1 MAHHDVTQ
9 DTSVVIAP
17 ARPLAVSRTPCRRV
31 LLGVLGAGLA
41 AMAAPDR
48 AAAQGALQ
56 GALQGSVEAQYEASL
71 AGVVVGKGAWR
82 IDIAEDQYAAAAQG
96 GSAGLLKAF
105 AGGSG
110 TGAVQGRVVN
120 GQFQPTGYTATTT
133 TSKKSETIRM
143 TLAGGGIKESSIEPE
158 PPVDNDRIPVT
169 DAHRRGVLDPMTASM
184 LRVAG
189 NGDPLSPDSCRVAT
203 PVFDGRMRYDLKFEY
218 KRMETVQADKG
229 YRGPALVCAIYFTP
243 ISGYI
248 ADRAAIKYLIA
259 QRDMEVWLVPIPGTR
274 VLVPF
279 KLKIP
284 TPVGGAVLQA
294 TQFITSAAV
303 PPRAASK
310 TQ

>member
-9 DTSVVIAP
+9 DTSVVMASVRPFVVSIP
-17 ARPLAVSRTPCRRV
+17 ARCKA
-31 LLGVLGAGLA
+31 LLVVLGAGLA
-41 AMAAPDR
+41 ALAAPDQ
-48 AAAQGALQ
+48 AAAQGAVQ
-56 GALQGSVEAQYEASL
+56 GAVHGSVEAQYEASL
-71 AGVVVGKGAWR
+71 AGVLVGKGSWR
-82 IDIAEDQYAAAAQG
+82 IDITDDQYAAAAQG

-158 PPVDNDRIPVT
+158 PPLDNDRIPVT
-169 DAHRRGVLDPMTASM
+169 DAHRRGVMDPMTGTM

-189 NGDPLSPDSCRVAT
+189 NGDPLSPESCRAAT
-203 PVFDGRMRYDLKFEY
+203 PVFDGRMRYDLKFEF
-218 KRMETVQADKG
+218 KRMETVQAEKG

-248 ADRAAIKYLIA
+248 GDRAAIKYLIA
-259 QRDMEVWLVPIPGTR
+259 QRDMEVWLVPIAGTR

-284 TPVGGAVLQA
+284 TPIGGAVLQA
-294 TQFITSAAV
+294 TQFVTSAT
-303 PPRAASK
+303 PPRAASR

>member
-1 MAHHDVTQ
+1 VM
-9 DTSVVIAP
+9 
-17 ARPLAVSRTPCRRV
+17 
-31 LLGVLGAGLA
+31 
-41 AMAAPDR
+41 
-48 AAAQGALQ
+48 
-56 GALQGSVEAQYEASL
+56 
-71 AGVVVGKGAWR
+71 VGKGSWR
-82 IDIAEDQYAAAAQG
+82 IDIADDQYAAAAQG

-120 GQFQPTGYTATTT
+120 GQFQPTGYIATTT

-143 TLAGGGIKESSIEPE
+143 TLAGGGIKESSIEPD

-169 DAHRRGVLDPMTASM
+169 DAHRRGVLDPMTGSM

-189 NGDPLSPDSCRVAT
+189 NGDPLSPESCRAAT

-218 KRMETVQADKG
+218 KRMETVQAEKG

-284 TPVGGAVLQA
+284 TPIGGAMLQA
-294 TQFITSAAV
+294 TQFVTSAAA